1 MGDFPNRSTQF
12 KKGEVNN
19 PNGRPR
25 GSKNIKTILRELLE
39 VPKTIRSEDGVETK
53 ISRLENICIEL
64 IKMAEHGDLASIDRV
79 FDRLEGK
86 AEQSTKVVAEV
97 SNTGVGVTKEEAEEI
112 YKAIE
117 ASI

>member
-1 MGDFPNRSTQF
+1 MGYFPNKSTQF

-25 GSKNIKTILRELLE
+25 GSKNIKTILREVLE
-39 VPKTIRSEDGVETK
+39 VPKTMRSEDGEESKV
-53 ISRLENICIEL
+53 SRLEYICAKL
-64 IKMAEHGDLASIDRV
+64 VTMAEHGDLASIDRV